1 MPFTPFHMG
10 AALIVKPGLNKHFSV
25 ITFGIAQIAMDIEPG
40 IGMLTGVEVLHG
52 PSHTIVGAL
61 IIALLV
67 MLVSPGICSFLLR
80 RWNKEVLHYKLPW
93 LTEALPVSKGAVI
106 FGAFFGTLSHVLLD
120 SLMHH
125 DMRPLFPYSDAN
137 PMMGLIAH
145 DVIYQLCAIAGVLG
159 AMVWIAVKWIKRDK
173 NKTDVGMRAEPA
185 STQNSPGFWTL
196 WVRELRFTW
205 LWVFILCL
213 LPLLLW
219 GSAFF
224 SMFVLTIALLIGV
237 PIAALNKWNNPT
249 DKSWRL
255 VAVMVSVSFVTV
267 AFVFGVDEQTP
278 ERAAKIVMAIESY
291 RTETGQ
297 YPESVEML
305 VPKHLAEVP
314 ILRFSADQPRISYGI
329 LKGKPYL
336 RIPSARGDQFANYEY
351 DFESK
356 SWIHN
361 R

>member
-1 MPFTPFHMG
+1 MPLTPFHMG
-10 AALIVKPGLNKHFSV
+10 AALIVKPGLNKHFSL

-40 IGMLTGVEVLHG
+40 IGMLTGAEVLHG

-61 IIALLV
+61 VIALLV
-67 MLVSPGICSFLLR
+67 MLVSPGICDFLLK
-80 RWNKEVLHYKLPW
+80 RWNKEVLHYKLHW
-93 LTEALPVSKGAVI
+93 MAEALPVSKDAVI

-125 DMRPLFPYSDAN
+125 DMRPLFPFSDAN
-137 PMMGLIAH
+137 PLVGLITH
-145 DVIYQLCAIAGVLG
+145 DEIYQLCTIAGVLG
-159 AMVWIAVKWIKRDK
+159 AMAWITFHWIKRDK
-173 NKTDVGMRAEPA
+173 NITDVGVRAETTL
-185 STQNSPGFWTL
+185 TQKPTDFWKH

-219 GSAFF
+219 GSALF
-224 SMFVLTIALLIGV
+224 SIIVLTISLLIGL
-237 PIAALNKWNNPT
+237 PISALNKLNNPS
-249 DKSWRL
+249 DRGWRR
-255 VAVMVSVSFVTV
+255 VVVMASVSFVIV
-267 AFVFGVDEQTP
+267 SFFFRVDEQTP
-278 ERAAKIVMAIESY
+278 DRAAPIATAIESF

-297 YPESVEML
+297 YPESLEML
-305 VPKHLAEVP
+305 VPKHLAEIP

-361 R
+361 L